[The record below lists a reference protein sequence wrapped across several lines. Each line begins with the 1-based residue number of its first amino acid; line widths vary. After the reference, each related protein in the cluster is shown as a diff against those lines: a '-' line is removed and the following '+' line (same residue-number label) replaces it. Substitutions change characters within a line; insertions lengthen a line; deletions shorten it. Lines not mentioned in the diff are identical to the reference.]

1 MRNSVKYNLM
11 AVASFMVLSLTSCVK
26 KEIFYTPHPDKG
38 VMAAKAD
45 FTSRSQE
52 CPVPQEYRLLHTCC
66 GEASPYILPSA
77 EEKNLSELFEPD
89 SHVFHAWNE
98 CEGMTVSAGKINIDI
113 ANGNLENMPGYIFTS
128 RMENIIVKDDTT
140 RIVIPMQQRVRD
152 VHFDITVTEGDPEL
166 IASVT
171 GTLTGV
177 ASIFDI
183 ENQTIIGEG
192 QTTTINFSRNGDKL
206 LADVRL
212 LGFIGSS
219 PTLTLDV
226 QFVDDRE
233 QTVDDANFA
242 EAVKNFGS
250 NMTETL
256 VLTNNMNT
264 PIETGMEATIEDWQ
278 AGNGSGDNI
287 EIQ

>member
-1 MRNSVKYNLM
+1 M
-11 AVASFMVLSLTSCVK
+11 AST
-26 KEIFYTPHPDKG
+26 
-38 VMAAKAD
+38 
-45 FTSRSQE
+45 
-52 CPVPQEYRLLHTCC
+52 
-66 GEASPYILPSA
+66 
-77 EEKNLSELFEPD
+77 
-89 SHVFHAWNE
+89 
-98 CEGMTVSAGKINIDI
+98 
-113 ANGNLENMPGYIFTS
+113 
-128 RMENIIVKDDTT
+128 
-140 RIVIPMQQRVRD
+140 
-152 VHFDITVTEGDPEL
+152 
-166 IASVT
+166 
-171 GTLTGV
+171 
-177 ASIFDI
+177 FDI
-183 ENQTIIGEG
+183 ENQSLIGEG

-233 QTVDDANFA
+233 QTVENTNFA

-250 NMTETL
+250 NITETL

>member
-1 MRNSVKYNLM
+1 M
-11 AVASFMVLSLTSCVK
+11 AVASLMVLLLSSCVK

-38 VMAAKAD
+38 VVAAKAD
-45 FTSRSQE
+45 FSNRSNE
-52 CPVPQEYRLLHTCC
+52 CPAPQEYRLLHTCC
-66 GEASPYILPSA
+66 GEASPYVLASA

-98 CEGMTVSAGKINIDI
+98 CEGMSVSAGKINIDI

-128 RMENIIVKDDTT
+128 RMENIVVKDDTT

-152 VHFDITVTEGDPEL
+152 VHFEITVTEGDPEL
-166 IASVT
+166 IVSVT

-177 ASIFDI
+177 ASTFDI
-183 ENQTIIGEG
+183 ENQSIIGEG
-192 QTTTINFSRNGDKL
+192 QTTLINFSRNGDKL
-206 LADVRL
+206 TADIRL

-226 QFVDDRE
+226 QFVDNRE
-233 QTVDDANFA
+233 QTVENENFA
-242 EAVKNFGS
+242 EAVKDFGS
-250 NMTETL
+250 NITETL
-256 VLTNNMNT
+256 VLTNNINI
-264 PIETGMEATIEDWQ
+264 PIGTGMEATIEDWK
-278 AGNGSGDNI
+278 AGNGSGEDI

>member
-1 MRNSVKYNLM
+1 MKYNLI
-11 AVASFMVLSLTSCVK
+11 AVASLMVLSLTSCVK
-26 KEIFYTPHPDKG
+26 KDIFYTPHPDKG
-38 VMAAKAD
+38 AVVAKAD
-45 FTSRSQE
+45 FSNRSKE
-52 CPVPQEYRLLHTCC
+52 CPAPKEYRLLHSCC
-66 GEASPYILPSA
+66 GNASPYVLPSA

-89 SHVFHAWNE
+89 SHVFYAWNE
-98 CEGMTVSAGKINIDI
+98 CEGMTVSAGKININI

-152 VHFDITVTEGDPEL
+152 VHFEITVTEGDPEL

-183 ENQTIIGEG
+183 ENQSAIGEG
-192 QTTTINFSRNGDKL
+192 QTTTINFSRTGDKL

-226 QFVDDRE
+226 QFVDNRE
-233 QTVDDANFA
+233 QTVENANFA
-242 EAVKNFGS
+242 EAVKDFGS

-264 PIETGMEATIEDWQ
+264 PIGTGLEATIENWQ
-278 AGNGSGDNI
+278 AGNGSGEDI